1 MKQDSDKWSR
11 TVFRVRGLPNDVKTA
26 EDVASL
32 LSSRLGDISDDYCIR
47 VYSLATTLNSWESP
61 RSKMATVMFQTLP
74 SLIQESHGEKEWFVP
89 ANQGQPHV
97 DGLMLDTHFM
107 GMTPMNDVESRHSF
121 EYTCSFSKYYT
132 KLTVRSCIT
141 ISGLASHPF
150 GSWQPKR
157 GDKTFMWIRDTLPK
171 HLPGVRS
178 IIYGYDTKLGGSQ
191 SFQLIPDLAQALINQ
206 LQTYGWN
213 STSAKPV
220 VFLAHSL
227 GGLVLRE
234 AMVKLDRSPDEG
246 YTALLSL
253 FAGAV
258 FFGVPNLG
266 MEQSHFQTIVDD
278 NPNEALVDDIAR
290 GSNYLRRLNDSSS
303 NSSFQSRFKCF
314 WAYETSQS
322 PTILVSRPSK

>member
-11 TVFRVRGLPNDVKTA
+11 TVFRVCGLPNDVKTA

-32 LSSRLGDISDDYCIR
+32 LSSRLGDISDDCIR
-47 VYSLATTLNSWESP
+47 VYSLATTLHSWESP
-61 RSKMATVMFQTLP
+61 RSKMATAMFQTLP
-74 SLIQESHGEKEWFVP
+74 SLIQESDGENEWCVP
-89 ANQGQPHV
+89 ANQGQPV
-97 DGLMLDTHFM
+97 DSLRLDIHFM
-107 GMTPMNDVESRHSF
+107 GMTPMNDVESRHLF
-121 EYTCSFSKYYT
+121 EYTCSFTKYYT
-132 KLTVRSCIT
+132 RLTVRSCIT

-150 GSWQPKR
+150 GSWQPKG

-191 SFQLIPDLAQALINQ
+191 SFQLIPDLAKALITQ
-206 LQTYGWN
+206 LGTYGWN
-213 STSAKPV
+213 PTSAKPV

-234 AMVKLDRSPDEG
+234 AMVELDRSLDKE
-246 YTALLSL
+246 YKALLEL

-266 MEQSHFQTIVDD
+266 MEQSHFQTIVDG

-303 NSSFQSRFKCF
+303 NGSFQSQFKCF

-322 PTILVSRPSK
+322 PTILVSGPSK

>member
-32 LSSRLGDISDDYCIR
+32 LSSRLGDISDDCIR
-47 VYSLATTLNSWESP
+47 VYSLATALYSWESP
-61 RSKMATVMFQTLP
+61 RSKMATLMFQTLP

-97 DGLMLDTHFM
+97 DGLILDTHFM

-132 KLTVRSCIT
+132 RLTARSCVT

-213 STSAKPV
+213 SASAKPV

-234 AMVKLDRSPDEG
+234 ALVKLDRSPDEG

-278 NPNEALVDDIAR
+278 NPNETLVDDIAR

-322 PTILVSRPSK
+322 PTILVSQPSK